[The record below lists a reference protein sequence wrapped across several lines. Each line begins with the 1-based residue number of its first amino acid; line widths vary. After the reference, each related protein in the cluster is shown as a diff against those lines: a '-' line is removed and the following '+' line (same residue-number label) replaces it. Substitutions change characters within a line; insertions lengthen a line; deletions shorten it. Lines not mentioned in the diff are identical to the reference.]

1 MSDTLKLKLSQAST
15 WRGIFNAIGG
25 AASIGLVLLDP
36 TISAKVIVII
46 NAITFLIT
54 GIIGA
59 LTDDSEPITNVVKK
73 PEGY

>member
-1 MSDTLKLKLSQAST
+1 MSATFKLKLKQAST
-15 WRGIFNAIGG
+15 WRGIFNSIGG

-36 TISAKVIVII
+36 AVSAKVIVMI

-59 LTDDSEPITNVVKK
+59 LTDDSEPITIKK